1 MQKPAMNSLT
11 LQNVLVNILCTLA
24 FTASQA
30 LAQIAENTT
39 DAQLTRST
47 QASQLSQPLPPL
59 ITAPQPPCQFNPN
72 QAPEM
77 VLLQGGYFQM
87 GSAQGD
93 KHADEN
99 EMPQHWVA
107 VQPFALSRCEITVAQ
122 FRQFVQET
130 GYKTTAEKPENTSAL
145 ASGNTG
151 NTGSDGE
158 DWEGEAILNETGQA
172 KGCFS
177 FMGGEWGANSN
188 THWRNPGFAQGDSDP
203 VTCVSWWDAK
213 AFIQWLNAR
222 TGQEYRLPSE
232 AEWEY
237 AARANYSGIF
247 SFGDALDSP
256 ENCQFMN
263 VGGDDVCSDGFY
275 YTAPVASFQPNGFGL
290 YDMHGN
296 LWEWTAD
303 CWQENYNNAPVDGS
317 ARLAVS
323 QSNDDVNG
331 DGCERYSARGGSW
344 YKGPQYARS
353 ANRDRSDR
361 NYDIFSHVGFRVA
374 RTL

>member
-1 MQKPAMNSLT
+1 MQKPALNSLT

-24 FTASQA
+24 FTVSQA
-30 LAQIAENTT
+30 AAQ
-39 DAQLTRST
+39 ST
-47 QASQLSQPLPPL
+47 QSSQPLPPL

-87 GSAQGD
+87 GSEQD
-93 KHADEN
+93 DEHADED

-130 GYKTTAEKPENTSAL
+130 GYKTTAEKPEKASAL
-145 ASGNTG
+145 AIGN
-151 NTGSDGE
+151 
-158 DWEGEAILNETGQA
+158 NENDAGQA

-177 FMGGEWGANSN
+177 FGGANSN
-188 THWRNPGFAQGDSDP
+188 THWRNPGFAQDDSHP

-237 AARANYSGIF
+237 AARANYSGVF
-247 SFGDALDSP
+247 SFGDTLDSP

-263 VGGDDVCSDGFY
+263 VDSDGVCSDGFD

-296 LWEWTAD
+296 LWEWAAD
-303 CWQENYNNAPVDGS
+303 CWHDDYNNAPVDGS
-317 ARLAVS
+317 ARLLVS
-323 QSNDDVNG
+323 QSNGDVNG
-331 DGCERYSARGGSW
+331 DGCERYSVRGGSW
-344 YKGPQYARS
+344 NYIPRNARS
-353 ANRDRSDR
+353 AFRYWRNRNGTSF
-361 NYDIFSHVGFRVA
+361 YVGFRVA